1 MAAALGAT
9 AYQFGVLQGSF
20 RVPHRWISRHG
31 RLSSP
36 DLRTP
41 HVGPAS
47 CLLQQGAAHRYR
59 RLQRLLLSVSG
70 VVRMSGFP
78 HVPTLPEPFTP
89 GELLCAVQALMPAVA
104 CSTLWLIGAA

>member
-1 MAAALGAT
+1 MAAALRET

-47 CLLQQGAAHRYR
+47 CLLQQGAAHRYM

-70 VVRMSGFP
+70 LLRMSGFP
-78 HVPTLPEPFTP
+78 LPTLPEPFTP
-89 GELLCAVQALMPAVA
+89 GELQCAVQALIPAVA